1 MRSSGLFVDDVL
13 IVVPAFKSCPYP
25 PLSLIFS
32 LQRRKMNSV
41 FIGRHMGNMKV
52 EVTSV
57 DKDPP
62 NTGLQALIT

>member
-1 MRSSGLFVDDVL
+1 MS
-13 IVVPAFKSCPYP
+13 
-25 PLSLIFS
+25 
-32 LQRRKMNSV
+32 SV

-62 NTGLQALIT
+62 NTGLQALVT

>member
-1 MRSSGLFVDDVL
+1 
-13 IVVPAFKSCPYP
+13 
-25 PLSLIFS
+25 
-32 LQRRKMNSV
+32 MNSV

-62 NTGLQALIT
+62 NTGLQALITQRLEECKKKIKFSREKQHTSS